1 MPNATIAVGM
11 VISFGNVLQHHDHR
25 KTVEDKIVVVGTPED
40 VEEAVEEDAEVVVE
54 DHSQLEP
61 LWSRRDQMHLRRICR
76 RMQVHPQC
84 LALILREQDRETS

>member
-1 MPNATIAVGM
+1 MPNAIIAAGM

-25 KTVEDKIVVVGTPED
+25 KTVEDKIVVVGIPED
-40 VEEAVEEDAEVVVE
+40 VEEAVEEDAEVVEE